1 MGGNN
6 IDRQVGRQMRDRF
19 EKPHFKNI
27 YFDSEAILIIHGLNL
42 FLRMDFRLRVKE
54 NCQY

>member
-1 MGGNN
+1 
-6 IDRQVGRQMRDRF
+6 MRDSF
-19 EKPHFKNI
+19 EKSHFKNI
-27 YFDSEAILIIHGLNL
+27 YFDSESILIIYDLNL

>member
-1 MGGNN
+1 
-6 IDRQVGRQMRDRF
+6 MRDRF
-19 EKPHFKNI
+19 EKSHFKNI
-27 YFDSEAILIIHGLNL
+27 YFDSESILIIYDLNL